1 MNHMQFIRNTPHCE
15 YHSQVSTC
23 HTSTKSNALLNLLSQ
38 LPTALPAHLNA
49 HPAVLKNRQEWSVD
63 TSTYHPGPT
72 LKTRVTYVNS
82 RSMQPQQEPM
92 NQLLSWRCTFHVH
105 RNTDCI
111 QWQFAPT
118 ATYCSCRSPSSSSCR
133 DALPRIPDVLQQIS
147 STLHQIQ
154 ALQVPTGCQR
164 HPLWTHIPLCPGH
177 DSLAVKRVQL
187 QNY

>member
-1 MNHMQFIRNTPHCE
+1 
-15 YHSQVSTC
+15 VSTC
-23 HTSTKSNALLNLLSQ
+23 HISTKSNALLNLLSQ

-72 LKTRVTYVNS
+72 LKARVMYVNS

-118 ATYCSCRSPSSSSCR
+118 ATSCSCRHPAHHHAGMPCPASPMSCSKSALLCIKFMHCRSRQAASCIHSGLTFLCAQVMTAWQSNVYSCR
-133 DALPRIPDVLQQIS
+133 TIRA
-147 STLHQIQ
+147 HM
-154 ALQVPTGCQR
+154 A
-164 HPLWTHIPLCPGH
+164 HM
-177 DSLAVKRVQL
+177 A
-187 QNY
+187 